1 MAAANSIPGFF
12 ADLGASLKSIVK
24 IALGSRAARI
34 RPTAREG
41 ASLIILGN
49 GPSLNRTMEE
59 QSAPLEANPLMAVNF
74 AANAP
79 QFDHLRPDYYI
90 LVDPVF
96 FRDLTNANVARLW
109 ARVRNVSWPMDLF
122 IPAGVTLPA
131 TLPAN
136 LTVIRFN
143 PVGVEG
149 FRFLENFAYS
159 HGLGM
164 PRPRNVLIPAIMVG
178 IALGYKKIYLAG
190 ADHSWTRTLEV
201 TDENVVVSVQPHF
214 YEDNEAEHTR
224 VASVYKDIRLHEIML
239 SFHIA
244 FRSYFSIKR
253 FASRQ
258 GCQIINSTPGS
269 FIDAFTRAPLP

>member
-1 MAAANSIPGFF
+1 MATGDSTSGFLSK
-12 ADLGASLKSIVK
+12 LGASLKSIVK
-24 IALGSRAARI
+24 MALKSRAPRLSH
-34 RPTAREG
+34 TAAEG

-49 GPSLNRTMEE
+49 GPSLNRTMDEH
-59 QSAPLEANPLMAVNF
+59 QASLEANPLMAVNF

-79 QFDHLRPDYYI
+79 QFRQLRPDYYI

-96 FRDLTNANVARLW
+96 FNDLENANVTRLW
-109 ARVRNVSWPMDLF
+109 EQLRSVSWPMILF
-122 IPAGVTLPA
+122 VPAGARIPLRLDGNVT
-131 TLPAN
+131 
-136 LTVIRFN
+136 VSRFN

-149 FRFLENFAYS
+149 FHFLENFAYS

-201 TDENVVVSVQPHF
+201 TDDNTVVSVQPHF
-214 YEDNEAEHTR
+214 YEDNEAEHAR

-253 FASRQ
+253 FAARQ